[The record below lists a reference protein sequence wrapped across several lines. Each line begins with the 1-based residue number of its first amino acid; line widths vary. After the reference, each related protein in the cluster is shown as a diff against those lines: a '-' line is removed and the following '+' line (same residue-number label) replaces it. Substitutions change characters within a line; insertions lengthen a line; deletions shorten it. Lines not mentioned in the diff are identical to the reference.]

1 MFKNKILKKI
11 GAGLMAGLCAFTLIG
26 TNLGGL
32 KTSAATTAKEPLLS
46 GDEVIKQAAK
56 YLGVPYGWD
65 CKGYDGVYSSSSPK
79 KQSMETVR
87 KKGLDCSGLVYAT
100 LTDLG
105 VRTTGFPS
113 NNPVPQNY
121 WEYADGS
128 AYKNCTMTYKGVTSP
143 LEVIYEKLDADEHQY
158 YESDKLIPGTVIS
171 GVAKNNGIGHM
182 WFYMGEFKNRDA
194 VLDYLVKLGYK
205 RDSVSK
211 YVGSGNGKGGKHWRI
226 ECNGSQGCVINNNV
240 DGKALFA
247 SYLAYKVTSRDATFS
262 IKKCIDGTTQI
273 VGKSTVDGSFAKY
286 GVYSD
291 KACKTKVGEIKINEK
306 GTGSI
311 KLKSGTYYVKEVS
324 APKGYALS
332 TKVYELKA
340 NQTVTVYEDFQTG
353 KIKINKTS
361 EDKIVKDIEFKVK
374 GSDGSSYTKK
384 TDSKGIAEFP
394 GLKVYDMKTGKAIK
408 YTVSEINV
416 ATRYETPKAQNVTLT
431 GGNADLTVNV
441 NFDND
446 LKKGSIKINKQSEDN
461 QNGDREFTIKGNGK
475 TYNIKTGSD
484 GIAILSNIPVYNSK
498 NQKIIYTISE
508 KNVPIKYVVPA
519 DQKVT
524 LTADVTTNVTFK
536 NVLKKFTA
544 EVVKKDSE
552 IGEPQG
558 NGTLAGAVYGLYLD
572 GNLVDTYTT
581 DENGYFK
588 TKEYVCGNY
597 RIQEISP
604 SEGYLLNKS
613 VYLVGAESKH
623 YSIEHNPISMT
634 VTEDSVKGKISILKH
649 SDDDE
654 NEVVN
659 LEKGAEFEVY
669 LKSAGSYSNAKDS
682 EKDYLITDENGFAE
696 TKFMP
701 YGVYTVHQTKTVNDA
716 AFVSD
721 FDVFIAE
728 NEKTYEY
735 ILNNAPFKS
744 YIHITKLD
752 AETGKNIAYEG
763 AGFQIY
769 DAENNLVNMGVDT
782 FYTNSEGYLI
792 TPEMLHYGDY
802 TLVEVQAPMGYVLD
816 SEPVAFSVTAA
827 NSEIENAVNIV
838 KVQKSDIAQKGKIS
852 VQKTGDIFS
861 SVTALGSAISI
872 DENGCVTALDKS
884 HTSNYENV
892 NKDLRGEFYSYA
904 GQTTYTPVFEEKG
917 LANAV
922 YQVIASEDIVTAD
935 GTVRANAGNI
945 VAEITTDENGYAETD
960 LLYLGKYEV
969 KEIQAPYGYVLNSEP
984 QLVELAY
991 AGQEVTVRDTVNAA
1005 FVNNYQGVEIS
1016 LEKIMEQ
1023 DETFGIGMN
1032 SEYKNVRFG
1041 LFAAEE
1047 ITAADGNSIPE
1058 NGLIS
1063 EVSLDENMKAVI
1075 AEKVPFAK
1083 YYVQEIAT
1091 DEHYIL
1097 NGEKYLVSFEYQGQE
1112 MTTVYV
1118 DCGQFKNFLKRGTVK
1133 GIKVNEADEPLENAL
1148 FGLFSNEETKFTED
1162 TAIMTSESDSKGE
1175 FGFEEVPYGSYI
1187 VREIAA
1193 PEGYVLSDESYP
1205 VTVSEDGET
1214 INIRTVN
1221 DKIKGNVTVTKID
1234 EEYPDNRLSG
1244 AEFTVYSDEKCETE
1258 IGKLTET
1265 EKGVY
1270 LLENLEYVKYFLK
1283 ETVAPDGFIID
1294 ENVYPFDIENDGETV
1309 EISNTE
1315 VGKDFVNK
1323 PEKGSVEITKTD
1335 ISTGEL
1341 IPNCGIE
1348 ILDKDGN
1355 VVVQGRTD
1363 ENGIVKFDMLRVGDY
1378 FYREFDAPD
1387 GYILDENSYP
1397 FTIKENGEIVKC
1409 SMTNTKIPHQTT
1421 PYTGDN
1427 GSDLLAWI
1435 MVGLSLAIGSALF
1448 ICKKKKAS
1456 MKGVQN
1462 EE

>member
-26 TNLGGL
+26 SNVGSF
-32 KTSAATTAKEPLLS
+32 KTSAASTAKEPLLS
-46 GDEVIKQAAK
+46 GDEVIRQAAK

-65 CKGYDGVYSSSSPK
+65 CKGYDDVYSSSSPK

-105 VRTTGFPS
+105 VRTSGFPS

-121 WEYADGS
+121 WEYGDGS
-128 AYKNCTMTYKGVTSP
+128 VYKNCTMTYKGVTSP
-143 LEVIYEKLDADEHQY
+143 IEVLYDKLNADNHQY
-158 YESDKLIPGTVIS
+158 FDGGKLLPGAVVS
-171 GVAKNNGIGHM
+171 GIAKDNGIGHM

-194 VLDYLVKLGYK
+194 VLDYLVKLGYDRNK
-205 RDSVSK
+205 VSP
-211 YVGSGNGKGGKHWRI
+211 YVGSGNGDGGKHWRI
-226 ECNGSQGCVINNNV
+226 ECNGSQGCVINNNT
-240 DGKALFA
+240 DGKARFK
-247 SYLAYKVTSRDATFS
+247 SFVAYKLTSRDATFT
-262 IKKCIDGTTQI
+262 IKKCIDGTSQI

-291 KACKTKVGEIKINEK
+291 KACKTKVGKIKINEK

-311 KLKSGTYYVKEVS
+311 KLSNGTYYVKEIS
-324 APKGYALS
+324 APKGYSLS

-353 KIKINKTS
+353 KIKINKTA
-361 EDKIVKDIEFKVK
+361 EDKLVRNVEFKVT

-384 TDSKGIAEFP
+384 SNALGIAEFS
-394 GLKVYDMKTGKAIK
+394 GLKVYDMKTGKAVT

-416 ATRYETPKAQNVTLT
+416 ATRYEAPKAQNVTLT
-431 GGNADLTVNV
+431 SGNVDLTVNV
-441 NFDND
+441 NFKNN
-446 LKKGSIKINKQSEDN
+446 LKKGSIKINKQSEDGE
-461 QNGDREFTIKGNGK
+461 NGDRSFEIKGGGK
-475 TYNIKTGSD
+475 TYTIKTGAD
-484 GIAILSNIPVYNSK
+484 GIAILSDIPVYDSDNK
-498 NQKIIYTISE
+498 KIAYTISE
-508 KNVPIKYVVPA
+508 KNVPVKYVVPA
-519 DQKVT
+519 DQKTT
-524 LTADVTTNVTFK
+524 LTADATVDVTFE
-536 NVLKKFTA
+536 NVLKKFSA
-544 EVVKKDSE
+544 EVTKKDSE
-552 IGEPQG
+552 TVSAQG
-558 NGTLAGAVYGLYLD
+558 DATLAGAVYGLYLD
-572 GNLVDTYTT
+572 GKLVDKYTT

-597 RIQEISP
+597 TIQEISP
-604 SEGYLLNKS
+604 SEGYLLNEE
-613 VYLVGAESKH
+613 VYPVGAQPEN
-623 YSIEHNPISMT
+623 YTIEYNPVSIT
-634 VTEDSVKGKISILKH
+634 VTEDSVKGKISIIKH

-654 NEVVN
+654 NVALN
-659 LEKGAEFEVY
+659 LEKDAEFEVY

-696 TKFMP
+696 TKLMP
-701 YGVYTVHQTKTVNDA
+701 YGIYVVHQTKTVNDA

-728 NEKTYEY
+728 NGKTYEY

-769 DAENNLVNMGVDT
+769 NAENNLVNMGVDT

-816 SEPVAFSVTAA
+816 SEPVPFSVTAA
-827 NSEIENAVNIV
+827 NSQIENAVNIV
-838 KVQKSDIAQKGKIS
+838 KVQKSDVAQKGKIS
-852 VQKTGDIFS
+852 VQKSGDIFS
-861 SVTALGSAISI
+861 SVTVLGSAVSV
-872 DENGCVTALDKS
+872 DENGETHES
-884 HTSNYENV
+884 
-892 NKDLRGEFYSYA
+892 
-904 GQTTYTPVFEEKG
+904 GQTTYTPIFEENG

-922 YQVIASEDIVTAD
+922 YQVIAAEDIVTAD
-935 GTVRANAGNI
+935 GTVHANAGDV
-945 VAEITTDENGYAETD
+945 VAELTTDETGYAETD

-969 KEIQAPYGYVLNSEP
+969 KEITAPYGYVLNDEP

-991 AGQEVTVRDTVNAA
+991 AGQEVTVRDTVNTPV
-1005 FVNNYQGVEIS
+1005 VNDYQGVEIS

-1047 ITAADGNSIPE
+1047 ITAADGSTIPE
-1058 NGLIS
+1058 NGLIA

-1083 YYVQEIAT
+1083 YYVQEIAA

-1097 NGEKYLVSFEYQGQE
+1097 NGEKYLVNFEYQGQE

-1118 DCGQFKNFLKRGTVK
+1118 DCGQFKNLLKRGTVK

-1148 FGLFSNEETKFTED
+1148 FGLFNADCEEFTAD
-1162 TAIMTSESDSKGE
+1162 NAVMTSESDSKGQ
-1175 FGFEEVPYGSYI
+1175 FGFEEVPFGSYI
-1187 VREIAA
+1187 IREIET
-1193 PEGYVLSDESYP
+1193 PTGYVLSEESYP
-1205 VTVSEDGET
+1205 VTVSEDGEI

-1221 DKIKGNVTVTKID
+1221 EKIKGNVTVTKID

-1258 IGKLTET
+1258 IGKLSET

-1270 LLENLEYVKYFLK
+1270 LLENLEYGKYFLK

-1294 ENVYPFDIENDGETV
+1294 ENVYPFSIENDGETI

-1315 VGKDFVNK
+1315 VGKGFVNK
-1323 PEKGSVEITKTD
+1323 PKKGSVEITKKD

-1341 IPNCGIE
+1341 IPDCGIE
-1348 ILDKDGN
+1348 ILDRDGN

-1363 ENGIVKFDMLRVGDY
+1363 ENGIVTFDMLRVGDY

-1409 SMTNTKIPHQTT
+1409 EMTNQKIPEQTT

-1427 GSDLLAWI
+1427 HSDLLAWI
-1435 MVGLSLAIGSALF
+1435 MIGLSLAIGSVLF
-1448 ICKKKKAS
+1448 ICKKKKGG
-1456 MKGVQN
+1456 KN
-1462 EE
+1462 EK

>member
-26 TNLGGL
+26 SNVGGL
-32 KTSAATTAKEPLLS
+32 KTSAANTAKEPLLS

-105 VRTTGFPS
+105 VKTSGFPS

-121 WEYADGS
+121 WEYGDGS
-128 AYKNCTMTYKGVTSP
+128 AYKNCTMTYKGVTAP
-143 LEVIYEKLDADEHQY
+143 IEVLYEKLNADNHQY
-158 YESDKLIPGTVIS
+158 FDGGKLLPGAVVS
-171 GVAKNNGIGHM
+171 GIAKDNGIGHM

-194 VLDYLVKLGYK
+194 VLDYLVKLGYDRNK
-205 RDSVSK
+205 VSP
-211 YVGSGNGKGGKHWRI
+211 YVGSGNGDGGKHWRI
-226 ECNGSQGCVINNNV
+226 ECNGSQGCVINNNT
-240 DGKALFA
+240 DGKARFK
-247 SYLAYKVTSRDATFS
+247 SFVAYKLTSRDATFS
-262 IKKCIDGTTQI
+262 IKKCIDGTSQI

-311 KLKSGTYYVKEVS
+311 KLSSGTYYVKEIS

-340 NQTVTVYEDFQTG
+340 NQTVTVYENFQTG
-353 KIKINKTS
+353 KITINKTA
-361 EDKIVKDIEFKVK
+361 EDKLVRNVEFKVT

-384 TDSKGIAEFP
+384 TNALGIAEFS
-394 GLKVYDMKTGKAIK
+394 GLKVYDMKTGKAVT

-416 ATRYETPKAQNVTLT
+416 AARYKTPKSQNVTLT
-431 GGNADLTVNV
+431 KGNVDLTVNV

-446 LKKGSIKINKQSEDN
+446 LKKGSIKINKQSEDGE
-461 QNGDREFTIKGNGK
+461 NGDRSFEIKGGGK
-475 TYNIKTGSD
+475 TYTIKTGAD
-484 GIAILSNIPVYNSK
+484 GIAILSNIPVYDSSNK
-498 NQKIIYTISE
+498 KIAYTISE

-519 DQKVT
+519 DQKVS
-524 LTADVTTNVTFK
+524 LTADATTNVTFK

-552 IGEPQG
+552 TGVPQG
-558 NGTLAGAVYGLYLD
+558 DATLAGAVYGLYLD
-572 GNLVDTYTT
+572 GNLVDKYTT

-597 RIQEISP
+597 TIQEISP
-604 SEGYLLNKS
+604 SEGYLLNEE
-613 VYLVGAESKH
+613 VYSVGAQPEN
-623 YSIEHNPISMT
+623 YTIEHNPISMT
-634 VTEDSVKGKISILKH
+634 VTEDSVKGKISIIKH

-654 NEVVN
+654 NVVEN

-682 EKDYLITDENGFAE
+682 EKDYLITNENGFAE
-696 TKFMP
+696 TKLMP
-701 YGVYTVHQTKTVNDA
+701 YGIYVVHQTKTVNDA

-763 AGFQIY
+763 AGFQIF
-769 DAENNLVNMGVDT
+769 DSNGSLVNMGVDT

-792 TPEMLHYGDY
+792 TPEALHYGDY

-852 VQKTGDIFS
+852 VQKSGDIFS
-861 SVTALGSAISI
+861 SVTALGSAISV
-872 DENGCVTALDKS
+872 DENGCVTAQDKS
-884 HTSNYENV
+884 HISNDENV

-904 GQTTYTPVFEEKG
+904 GQTTYTPVFEENG

-922 YQVIASEDIVTAD
+922 YQVIAAEDIVTAD
-935 GTVRANAGNI
+935 GTVRANAGDV
-945 VAEITTDENGYAETD
+945 VAELTTDETGFAETD
-960 LLYLGKYEV
+960 LLYLGKYEI

-984 QLVELAY
+984 QLAELAY
-991 AGQEVTVRDTVNAA
+991 AGQEVTVRDTVNTPV
-1005 FVNNYQGVEIS
+1005 VNDYQGVEIS
-1016 LEKIMEQ
+1016 LEKIMEN
-1023 DETFGIGMN
+1023 DELFGISAEN
-1032 SEYKNVRFG
+1032 YYQNVRFG

-1047 ITAADGNSIPE
+1047 ITAADGSTIPE
-1058 NGLIS
+1058 DGLIA

-1083 YYVQEIAT
+1083 YYVQEIAA

-1118 DCGQFKNFLKRGTVK
+1118 DCGQFKNLLKRGTVK
-1133 GIKVNEADEPLENAL
+1133 GIKVNETDEPLENAL
-1148 FGLFSNEETKFTED
+1148 FGLFFNEETEFTED

-1175 FGFEEVPYGSYI
+1175 FGFEEVPFGSYI

-1193 PEGYVLSDESYP
+1193 PTGYVLSDESYP
-1205 VTVSEDGET
+1205 VTVSEDDET

-1221 DKIKGNVTVTKID
+1221 EKIRGNVTVTKID
-1234 EEYPDNRLSG
+1234 EEYPDNSLSG
-1244 AEFTVYSDEKCETE
+1244 AEFTVYSDEKCESE
-1258 IGKLTET
+1258 IGKLSET

-1270 LLENLEYVKYFLK
+1270 LLENLEYGKYFLK
-1283 ETVAPDGFIID
+1283 ETVAPDGFILD
-1294 ENVYPFDIENDGETV
+1294 ENVYPFSIENDGETI
-1309 EISNTE
+1309 EISSTE
-1315 VGKDFVNK
+1315 VGKGFINK
-1323 PEKGSVEITKTD
+1323 PEKGGVEITKTD
-1335 ISTGEL
+1335 ISTGQL

-1363 ENGIVKFDMLRVGDY
+1363 ENGVVTFDMLRVGDY

-1409 SMTNTKIPHQTT
+1409 SMTNTKIPHQPT

-1427 GSDLLAWI
+1427 HSDLLAWI
-1435 MVGLSLAIGSALF
+1435 MIGIALAIGSVLF
-1448 ICKKKKAS
+1448 IIRKKKDGK
-1456 MKGVQN
+1456 N

>member
-1 MFKNKILKKI
+1 MI
-11 GAGLMAGLCAFTLIG
+11 
-26 TNLGGL
+26 
-32 KTSAATTAKEPLLS
+32 
-46 GDEVIKQAAK
+46 DE
-56 YLGVPYGWD
+56 
-65 CKGYDGVYSSSSPK
+65 
-79 KQSMETVR
+79 
-87 KKGLDCSGLVYAT
+87 
-100 LTDLG
+100 
-105 VRTTGFPS
+105 
-113 NNPVPQNY
+113 
-121 WEYADGS
+121 
-128 AYKNCTMTYKGVTSP
+128 
-143 LEVIYEKLDADEHQY
+143 
-158 YESDKLIPGTVIS
+158 
-171 GVAKNNGIGHM
+171 
-182 WFYMGEFKNRDA
+182 
-194 VLDYLVKLGYK
+194 
-205 RDSVSK
+205 
-211 YVGSGNGKGGKHWRI
+211 
-226 ECNGSQGCVINNNV
+226 
-240 DGKALFA
+240 
-247 SYLAYKVTSRDATFS
+247 
-262 IKKCIDGTTQI
+262 
-273 VGKSTVDGSFAKY
+273 
-286 GVYSD
+286 
-291 KACKTKVGEIKINEK
+291 
-306 GTGSI
+306 
-311 KLKSGTYYVKEVS
+311 
-324 APKGYALS
+324 
-332 TKVYELKA
+332 
-340 NQTVTVYEDFQTG
+340 
-353 KIKINKTS
+353 
-361 EDKIVKDIEFKVK
+361 
-374 GSDGSSYTKK
+374 
-384 TDSKGIAEFP
+384 
-394 GLKVYDMKTGKAIK
+394 
-408 YTVSEINV
+408 
-416 ATRYETPKAQNVTLT
+416 
-431 GGNADLTVNV
+431 
-441 NFDND
+441 
-446 LKKGSIKINKQSEDN
+446 
-461 QNGDREFTIKGNGK
+461 
-475 TYNIKTGSD
+475 
-484 GIAILSNIPVYNSK
+484 
-498 NQKIIYTISE
+498 
-508 KNVPIKYVVPA
+508 
-519 DQKVT
+519 
-524 LTADVTTNVTFK
+524 
-536 NVLKKFTA
+536 
-544 EVVKKDSE
+544 
-552 IGEPQG
+552 
-558 NGTLAGAVYGLYLD
+558 
-572 GNLVDTYTT
+572 YTT

-597 RIQEISP
+597 TIQEISP
-604 SEGYLLNKS
+604 SEGYLLNEK
-613 VYLVGAESKH
+613 VYSVGAQPEN
-623 YSIEHNPISMT
+623 YTIEHNPISMT

-654 NEVVN
+654 NVVEN

-696 TKFMP
+696 TKLMP
-701 YGVYTVHQTKTVNDA
+701 YGVYTVHQTNTVNDA

-735 ILNNAPFKS
+735 ILNNAPFES

-769 DAENNLVNMGVDT
+769 DSNGSLVNMGVDT
-782 FYTNSEGYLI
+782 FYTNAEGYLL

-852 VQKTGDIFS
+852 VQKSGDTFV
-861 SVTALGSAISI
+861 SVTALGSAISV
-872 DENGCVTALDKS
+872 DENGKTHES
-884 HTSNYENV
+884 
-892 NKDLRGEFYSYA
+892 

-935 GTVRANAGNI
+935 GTVRANAGDI
-945 VAEITTDENGYAETD
+945 VAEITTDENGFAETD

-969 KEIQAPYGYVLNSEP
+969 KEITAPYGYVLNSEP

-1005 FVNNYQGVEIS
+1005 FVNDYQGVEIS

-1023 DETFGIGMN
+1023 DKNFGIGMN

-1047 ITAADGNSIPE
+1047 ITAADGSSIPE
-1058 NGLIS
+1058 DGLIA

-1075 AEKVPFAK
+1075 AEKVSFAK

-1148 FGLFSNEETKFTED
+1148 FGLFSNEETKFISD
-1162 TAIMTSESDSKGE
+1162 NAIMTSDSDSKGE
-1175 FGFEEVPYGSYI
+1175 FGFENIPFGSYI

-1193 PEGYVLSDESYP
+1193 PTGYVLSDESYP

-1244 AEFTVYSDEKCETE
+1244 AEFTAYSDEKCEIE
-1258 IGKLTET
+1258 VGKLSET
-1265 EKGVY
+1265 QKGVY
-1270 LLENLEYVKYFLK
+1270 LLENLEYGKYFLK

-1294 ENVYPFDIENDGETV
+1294 ENVYPFSIENDGETV

-1315 VGKDFVNK
+1315 VGKGFINK
-1323 PEKGSVEITKTD
+1323 PEKGGVEITKTD

-1363 ENGIVKFDMLRVGDY
+1363 ENGVVKFEMLRVGDY

-1387 GYILDENSYP
+1387 GYILDENSYQ

-1409 SMTNTKIPHQTT
+1409 SMTNTKIPHQST

-1427 GSDLLAWI
+1427 HSNLLAWI
-1435 MVGLSLAIGSALF
+1435 MIGLSLAMGSVLF
-1448 ICKKKKAS
+1448 IIRKKKGGK
-1456 MKGVQN
+1456 N
-1462 EE
+1462 EK

>member
-26 TNLGGL
+26 SNVGSF
-32 KTSAATTAKEPLLS
+32 KTSAASTAKEPLLS
-46 GDEVIKQAAK
+46 GDEVIRQAAK

-65 CKGYDGVYSSSSPK
+65 CKGYDDVYSSSSPK

-105 VRTTGFPS
+105 VRTSGFPS

-121 WEYADGS
+121 WEYGDGS
-128 AYKNCTMTYKGVTSP
+128 VYKNCTMTYKGVTSP
-143 LEVIYEKLDADEHQY
+143 IEVLYDKLNADNHQY
-158 YESDKLIPGTVIS
+158 FDGGKLLPGAVVS
-171 GVAKNNGIGHM
+171 GIAKDNGIGHM

-194 VLDYLVKLGYK
+194 VLDYLVKLGYDRNK
-205 RDSVSK
+205 VSP
-211 YVGSGNGKGGKHWRI
+211 YVGSGNGDGGKHWRI
-226 ECNGSQGCVINNNV
+226 ECNGSQGCVINNNT
-240 DGKALFA
+240 DGKARFK
-247 SYLAYKVTSRDATFS
+247 SFVAYKLTSRDATFT
-262 IKKCIDGTTQI
+262 IKKCIDGTSQI

-291 KACKTKVGEIKINEK
+291 KACKTKVGKIKINEK

-311 KLKSGTYYVKEVS
+311 KLSNGTYYVKEIS
-324 APKGYALS
+324 APKGYSLS

-353 KIKINKTS
+353 KIKINKTA
-361 EDKIVKDIEFKVK
+361 EDKLVRNVEFKVT

-384 TDSKGIAEFP
+384 TNALGIAEFS
-394 GLKVYDMKTGKAIK
+394 GLKVYDMKTGKAVT

-416 ATRYETPKAQNVTLT
+416 ATRYEAPKAQNVTLT
-431 GGNADLTVNV
+431 SGNVDLTVNV
-441 NFDND
+441 NFKNN
-446 LKKGSIKINKQSEDN
+446 LKKGSIKINKQSEDGE
-461 QNGDREFTIKGNGK
+461 NGDRSFEIKGGGK
-475 TYNIKTGSD
+475 TYTIKTGAD
-484 GIAILSNIPVYNSK
+484 GIAILSDIPVYDSDNK
-498 NQKIIYTISE
+498 KIAYTISE

-519 DQKVT
+519 DQKTT
-524 LTADVTTNVTFK
+524 LTADATVDVTFE
-536 NVLKKFTA
+536 NVLKKFSA
-544 EVVKKDSE
+544 EVTKKDSE
-552 IGEPQG
+552 TGIPQG
-558 NGTLAGAVYGLYLD
+558 DATLAGAVYGLYLD
-572 GNLVDTYTT
+572 GKLVDKYTT

-597 RIQEISP
+597 TIQEISP
-604 SEGYLLNKS
+604 SEGYLLNEE
-613 VYLVGAESKH
+613 VYPVGAQPEN
-623 YSIEHNPISMT
+623 YTIEYNPVSIT
-634 VTEDSVKGKISILKH
+634 VTEDSVKGKISIIKH

-654 NEVVN
+654 NVALN

-696 TKFMP
+696 TKLMP
-701 YGVYTVHQTKTVNDA
+701 YGIYIVHQTKTVNDA

-769 DAENNLVNMGVDT
+769 NAENNLVNMGVDT

-816 SEPVAFSVTAA
+816 SEPVPFSVTAA
-827 NSEIENAVNIV
+827 NSQIENAVNIV

-852 VQKTGDIFS
+852 VQKSGDIFS
-861 SVTALGSAISI
+861 SVTVLGSAVSV
-872 DENGCVTALDKS
+872 DENGETHES
-884 HTSNYENV
+884 
-892 NKDLRGEFYSYA
+892 
-904 GQTTYTPVFEEKG
+904 GQTTYTPIFEENG

-922 YQVIASEDIVTAD
+922 YQVIAAEDIVTAD
-935 GTVRANAGNI
+935 GTVHANAGDV
-945 VAEITTDENGYAETD
+945 VAELTTDETGYAETD

-969 KEIQAPYGYVLNSEP
+969 KEITAPYGYVLNDEP

-991 AGQEVTVRDTVNAA
+991 AGQEVTVRDTVNTPV
-1005 FVNNYQGVEIS
+1005 VNDYQGVEIS

-1047 ITAADGNSIPE
+1047 ITAADGSTIPE
-1058 NGLIS
+1058 NGLIA

-1083 YYVQEIAT
+1083 YYVQEIAA

-1097 NGEKYLVSFEYQGQE
+1097 NGEKYLVNFEYQGQE

-1118 DCGQFKNFLKRGTVK
+1118 DCGQFKNLLKRGTVK
-1133 GIKVNEADEPLENAL
+1133 GIKVNEADKPLENAL
-1148 FGLFSNEETKFTED
+1148 FGLFNADCEEFTAD
-1162 TAIMTSESDSKGE
+1162 NAVMTSESDSKGK
-1175 FGFEEVPYGSYI
+1175 FGFEEVPFGSYI
-1187 VREIAA
+1187 IREIEA
-1193 PEGYVLSDESYP
+1193 PTGYVLSDESYP
-1205 VTVSEDGET
+1205 VTVSEDGEI

-1221 DKIKGNVTVTKID
+1221 EKIKGNVTVTKID

-1258 IGKLTET
+1258 IGKLSET

-1270 LLENLEYVKYFLK
+1270 LLENFEYGKYFLK

-1294 ENVYPFDIENDGETV
+1294 ENVYPFSIENDGETI

-1315 VGKDFVNK
+1315 VGKGFVNK
-1323 PEKGSVEITKTD
+1323 PKKGSVEITKKD
-1335 ISTGEL
+1335 ISTGQL

-1363 ENGIVKFDMLRVGDY
+1363 ENGIVTFDMLRVGDY

-1409 SMTNTKIPHQTT
+1409 EMTNQKIPEQTT

-1427 GSDLLAWI
+1427 HSDLLAWI
-1435 MVGLSLAIGSALF
+1435 MIGLSLAIGSVLF
-1448 ICKKKKAS
+1448 ICKKKKGG
-1456 MKGVQN
+1456 KN
-1462 EE
+1462 EK

>member
-26 TNLGGL
+26 TNIGGL
-32 KTSAATTAKEPLLS
+32 KTSAAETAKEPLLS

-105 VRTTGFPS
+105 VRTSGFPS

-121 WEYADGS
+121 WEYGDGS

-143 LEVIYEKLDADEHQY
+143 IEVLYEKLNADNHQY
-158 YESDKLIPGTVIS
+158 FDGGKLLPGAVVS
-171 GVAKNNGIGHM
+171 GIAKGDGIGHM
-182 WFYMGEFKNRDA
+182 WFYMGEFNNRNA
-194 VLDYLVKLGYK
+194 VLDYLVKLGYN

-211 YVGSGNGKGGKHWRI
+211 YVGSGNGDGGKHWRI
-226 ECNGSQGCVINNNV
+226 ECNGSQGCVINNNT
-240 DGKALFA
+240 DGKARFK
-247 SYLAYKVTSRDATFS
+247 SFVAYKMTSRDATFS
-262 IKKCIDGTTQI
+262 IKKCIDGTSQI
-273 VGKSTVDGSFAKY
+273 VGKSTVDGSTAKY

-291 KACKTKVGEIKINEK
+291 KDCKTKVGEIKINEK

-311 KLKSGTYYVKEVS
+311 KLSSGTYYVKEIS

-353 KIKINKTS
+353 KIKINKTA
-361 EDKIVKDIEFKVK
+361 EDKLVRDVEFKVV

-384 TDSKGIAEFP
+384 TNALGIAEFS
-394 GLKVYDMKTGKAIK
+394 GLKVYDMKTGKAIT

-416 ATRYETPKAQNVTLT
+416 ATRYETPKAKNVVLT
-431 GGNADLTVNV
+431 SGTADLTVNV
-441 NFDND
+441 NFNNE
-446 LKKGSIKINKQSEDN
+446 LKTGSIKINKQSEDGE
-461 QNGDREFTIKGNGK
+461 NGDRSFEIKGGGK
-475 TYNIKTGSD
+475 TYTIKTGSD
-484 GIAILSNIPVYNSK
+484 GIAILSDIPVYDSSNK
-498 NQKIIYTISE
+498 KIAYTISE

-519 DQKVT
+519 DHKVS
-524 LTADVTTNVTFK
+524 LTADATTNVTFK

-544 EVVKKDSE
+544 EVVKKDYE
-552 IGEPQG
+552 TVTAQG
-558 NGTLAGAVYGLYLD
+558 DATLAGAVYGLYLD
-572 GNLVDTYTT
+572 GKLIDEYTT

-588 TKEYVCGNY
+588 TKEYICGNY
-597 RIQEISP
+597 TIQEISP
-604 SEGYLLNKS
+604 SEGYLLNETS
-613 VYLVGAESKH
+613 YPVGAEAKN
-623 YSIEHNPISMT
+623 YTIEHNPISMT

-659 LEKGAEFEVY
+659 LEKGAEFEIY
-669 LKSAGSYSNAKDS
+669 LKSAGSYANAKVS

-696 TKFMP
+696 TKLMP
-701 YGVYTVHQTKTVNDA
+701 YGVYTVHQTKTVDDA

-728 NEKTYEY
+728 NGKTYEY

-769 DAENNLVNMGVDT
+769 DAENNLINMGVDT
-782 FYTNSEGYLI
+782 FYTNAEGYLI
-792 TPEMLHYGDY
+792 TPETLHYGDY
-802 TLVEVQAPMGYVLD
+802 TLVEVQAPIGYVLD

-852 VQKTGDIFS
+852 IQKSGDIFS
-861 SVTALGSAISI
+861 SVTAIGSAISV

-884 HTSNYENV
+884 HISEHENA
-892 NKDLRGEFYSYA
+892 NKDLRGEFYSSA
-904 GQTTYTPVFEEKG
+904 GQTTYTPVFEENG
-917 LANAV
+917 LSNAV

-935 GTVRANAGNI
+935 GTVRASAGDI
-945 VAEITTDENGYAETD
+945 VAELTTDENGYSETD

-969 KEIQAPYGYVLNSEP
+969 KEITAPYGYVLNSEP
-984 QLVELAY
+984 QLVELVY

-1005 FVNNYQGVEIS
+1005 FVNDYQGVEIN
-1016 LEKIMEQ
+1016 LEKVMEN
-1023 DETFGIGMN
+1023 DELFGISAEN
-1032 SEYKNVRFG
+1032 CYSNVRFG

-1047 ITAADGNSIPE
+1047 IIASDGSSIPE
-1058 NGLIS
+1058 DGLIA
-1063 EVSLDENMKAVI
+1063 EVSLNENMKAVI
-1075 AEKVPFAK
+1075 TEKVPFAK

-1112 MTTVYV
+1112 MSTVYV

-1148 FGLFSNEETKFTED
+1148 FGLFNTDCEEFTAD
-1162 TAIMTSESDSKGE
+1162 NAIMTSESDSKGE
-1175 FGFEEVPYGSYI
+1175 FGFEEVPFGSYI

-1193 PEGYVLSDESYP
+1193 PTGYVLSEESYP
-1205 VTVSEDGET
+1205 VTVSENNET

-1221 DKIKGNVTVTKID
+1221 DKIRGNVTVTKID

-1244 AEFTVYSDEKCETE
+1244 AEFTVYSDEKCEDE

-1265 EKGVY
+1265 QKGVY
-1270 LLENLEYVKYFLK
+1270 LLENLEYGQYFLK

-1294 ENVYPFDIENDGETV
+1294 ENVYPFSIENDGETI

-1315 VGKDFVNK
+1315 VGKGFINK

-1335 ISTGEL
+1335 ISTGQL

-1348 ILDKDGN
+1348 VLDKDGN

-1363 ENGIVKFDMLRVGDY
+1363 ENGVVTFEMRPVGDY
-1378 FYREFDAPD
+1378 FYHEFDAPD

-1397 FTIKENGEIVKC
+1397 FTIKKNGEIVKC
-1409 SMTNTKIPHQTT
+1409 SMTNTKIPHQPT

-1427 GSDLLAWI
+1427 GNNILAWI
-1435 MVGLSLAIGSALF
+1435 MIGLSLAIGSIVF
-1448 ICKKKKAS
+1448 IIRKKKMS

>member
-1 MFKNKILKKI
+1 MFKNRILKKI

-26 TNLGGL
+26 TNIGGF
-32 KTSAATTAKEPLLS
+32 KTAAASTAKEPLLS

-65 CKGYDGVYSSSSPK
+65 CKGYDGVYSSSNPT

-105 VRTTGFPS
+105 VRTSGFPS

-121 WEYADGS
+121 WEYGDGS

-143 LEVIYEKLDADEHQY
+143 IEVLYEKLNADNHQY
-158 YESDKLIPGTVIS
+158 FDSGKLLPGAVVS
-171 GVAKNNGIGHM
+171 GIAKDNGIGHM

-194 VLDYLVKLGYK
+194 VLDYLVKLGYDRNK
-205 RDSVSK
+205 MSP
-211 YVGSGNGKGGKHWRI
+211 YVGSGNGDGGKHWRI
-226 ECNGSQGCVINNNV
+226 ECNGSQGCVINNNT
-240 DGKALFA
+240 DGKARFK
-247 SYLAYKVTSRDATFS
+247 SFVAYKLTSRDVTFT
-262 IKKCIDGTTQI
+262 IKKCLDGTSQI

-311 KLKSGTYYVKEVS
+311 KLSSGTYYVKEIY

-332 TKVYELKA
+332 AKVYELKA

-361 EDKIVKDIEFKVK
+361 EDKIVRNIEFKVT

-384 TDSKGIAEFP
+384 TNALGIAEFS
-394 GLKVYDMKTGKAIK
+394 GLKVYDMKTGKAVT

-416 ATRYETPKAQNVTLT
+416 AARYETPKAQNVTLT
-431 GGNADLTVNV
+431 KGDADLTVNV
-441 NFDND
+441 NFNND
-446 LKKGSIKINKQSEDN
+446 LKRGSIKINKQSEDN
-461 QNGDREFTIKGNGK
+461 QNGDREFSITGGGK
-475 TYNIKTGSD
+475 TYTIKTGSD
-484 GIAILSNIPVYNSK
+484 GIAILSDIPVYDSSNK
-498 NQKIIYTISE
+498 KITYTISE
-508 KNVPIKYVVPA
+508 KNVPVKYVVPA
-519 DQKVT
+519 DQKVS
-524 LTADVTTNVTFK
+524 LTADATTNVTFK

-544 EVVKKDSE
+544 EVVKKDYE
-552 IGEPQG
+552 TGESQG
-558 NGTLAGAVYGLYLD
+558 DATLAGAVYGLYLD
-572 GNLVDTYTT
+572 GKLVDTYTT

-597 RIQEISP
+597 TIQEISP
-604 SEGYLLNKS
+604 SEGYLLNEE
-613 VYLVGAESKH
+613 VYSVGAQPEN
-623 YSIEHNPISMT
+623 YTIEHNPVSMT
-634 VTEDSVKGKISILKH
+634 VTEDVMKGKISILKH

-654 NEVVN
+654 NVVEN

-669 LKSAGSYSNAKDS
+669 LKSAGSYSNAKDR
-682 EKDYLITDENGFAE
+682 EKDYLITDENGFAA
-696 TKFMP
+696 TKLMP

-728 NEKTYEY
+728 NGKTYEY

-763 AGFQIY
+763 AGFQIF
-769 DAENNLVNMGVDT
+769 DSSGSLVNMGVDT

-792 TPEMLHYGDY
+792 TPETLHYGDY

-827 NSEIENAVNIV
+827 NSQIENAVNIV

-852 VQKTGDIFS
+852 VQKSGDSFTSVFMAS
-861 SVTALGSAISI
+861 SAYT
-872 DENGCVTALDKS
+872 DENG
-884 HTSNYENV
+884 NFIENP
-892 NKDLRGEFYSYA
+892 
-904 GQTTYTPVFEEKG
+904 TTYSPIFEENG

-935 GTVRANAGNI
+935 GTVRANTGDI
-945 VAEITTDENGYAETD
+945 VAELTTDENGYAETD

-969 KEIQAPYGYVLNSEP
+969 KEINAPYGYVLNSEP

-991 AGQEVTVRDTVNAA
+991 AGQEVTVRDTVNTS
-1005 FVNNYQGVEIS
+1005 FIYDYQGVEIS
-1016 LEKIMEQ
+1016 LEKVMEK
-1023 DETFGIGMN
+1023 DEVFGIGMN

-1047 ITAADGNSIPE
+1047 ITAADGSTIPE
-1058 NGLIS
+1058 DGLIA
-1063 EVSLDENMKAVI
+1063 EVFLDENMKAVI

-1097 NGEKYLVSFEYQGQE
+1097 NGEKYLVNFEYQGQE

-1118 DCGQFKNFLKRGTVK
+1118 DCGQFKNLLKRGTVK

-1148 FGLFSNEETKFTED
+1148 FGLFSNEETEFTED
-1162 TAIMTSESDSKGE
+1162 NAIMTSKSDSKGE
-1175 FGFEEVPYGSYI
+1175 FDFEDVPFGSYI

-1193 PEGYVLSDESYP
+1193 PTGYVLSDESYP
-1205 VTVSEDGET
+1205 VTVSEDGEA
-1214 INIRTVN
+1214 ISIRTVN
-1221 DKIKGNVTVTKID
+1221 EKIKGNVTVTKID

-1258 IGKLTET
+1258 IGKLSET

-1270 LLENLEYVKYFLK
+1270 LLENLEYGKYFLK
-1283 ETVAPDGFIID
+1283 ETVAPDGFILD
-1294 ENVYPFDIENDGETV
+1294 ENVYPFSIENDGETI

-1323 PEKGSVEITKTD
+1323 PEKGGVEITKTD
-1335 ISTGEL
+1335 ISTGQL

-1355 VVVQGRTD
+1355 IVVQGRTD
-1363 ENGIVKFDMLRVGDY
+1363 ENGIVTFEMLRVGDY
-1378 FYREFDAPD
+1378 FYREFDATD

-1409 SMTNTKIPHQTT
+1409 SMTNTRIPHQTT

-1427 GSDLLAWI
+1427 HSDLLAWI
-1435 MVGLSLAIGSALF
+1435 MIGLSLAVGSVLF
-1448 ICKKKKAS
+1448 ICKKKK
-1456 MKGVQN
+1456 GGNN

>member
-26 TNLGGL
+26 SNVGSF
-32 KTSAATTAKEPLLS
+32 KTSAASTAKEPLLS
-46 GDEVIKQAAK
+46 GDEVIRQAAK

-65 CKGYDGVYSSSSPK
+65 CKGYDDVYSSSSPK

-105 VRTTGFPS
+105 VRTSGFPS

-121 WEYADGS
+121 WEYGDGS
-128 AYKNCTMTYKGVTSP
+128 VYKNCTMTYKGVTSP
-143 LEVIYEKLDADEHQY
+143 IEVLYDKLNADNHQY
-158 YESDKLIPGTVIS
+158 FDGGKLLPGAVVS
-171 GVAKNNGIGHM
+171 GIAKDNGIGHM

-194 VLDYLVKLGYK
+194 VLDYLVKLGYDRNK
-205 RDSVSK
+205 VSP
-211 YVGSGNGKGGKHWRI
+211 YVGSGNGDGGKHWRI
-226 ECNGSQGCVINNNV
+226 ECNGSQGCVINNNT
-240 DGKALFA
+240 DGKARFK
-247 SYLAYKVTSRDATFS
+247 SFVAYKLTSRDATFS
-262 IKKCIDGTTQI
+262 IKKCIDGTSQI

-311 KLKSGTYYVKEVS
+311 KLSNGTYYVKEIS
-324 APKGYALS
+324 APKGYSLS

-353 KIKINKTS
+353 KIKINKTA
-361 EDKIVKDIEFKVK
+361 EDKLVRNVEFKVT

-384 TDSKGIAEFP
+384 TNALGIAEFW
-394 GLKVYDMKTGKAIK
+394 GLKVYDMKTGKAVT

-416 ATRYETPKAQNVTLT
+416 ATRYEAPKAQNVTLT
-431 GGNADLTVNV
+431 SGNVDLTVNV
-441 NFDND
+441 NFKNN
-446 LKKGSIKINKQSEDN
+446 LKKGSIKINKQSEDGE
-461 QNGDREFTIKGNGK
+461 NGDRSFEIKGGGK
-475 TYNIKTGSD
+475 TYTIKTGAD
-484 GIAILSNIPVYNSK
+484 GIAILSDIPVYDSDNK
-498 NQKIIYTISE
+498 KIAYTISE
-508 KNVPIKYVVPA
+508 KNVPVKYVVPA
-519 DQKVT
+519 DQKTT
-524 LTADVTTNVTFK
+524 LTADATVDVTFE
-536 NVLKKFTA
+536 NVLKKFSA
-544 EVVKKDSE
+544 EVTKKDSE
-552 IGEPQG
+552 TVSAQG
-558 NGTLAGAVYGLYLD
+558 DATLAGAVYGLYLD
-572 GNLVDTYTT
+572 GKLVDKYTT

-597 RIQEISP
+597 TIQEISP
-604 SEGYLLNKS
+604 SEGYLLNEE
-613 VYLVGAESKH
+613 VYPVGAQPEN
-623 YSIEHNPISMT
+623 YTIEYNPVSIT
-634 VTEDSVKGKISILKH
+634 VTEDSVKGKISIIKH

-654 NEVVN
+654 NVALN

-696 TKFMP
+696 TKLMP
-701 YGVYTVHQTKTVNDA
+701 YGIYIVHQTKTVNDA

-769 DAENNLVNMGVDT
+769 NAENNLVNMGVDT

-816 SEPVAFSVTAA
+816 SEPVPFSVTAA
-827 NSEIENAVNIV
+827 NSQIENAVNIV

-852 VQKTGDIFS
+852 VQKSGDIFS
-861 SVTALGSAISI
+861 SVTVLGSAVSV
-872 DENGCVTALDKS
+872 DENGETHES
-884 HTSNYENV
+884 
-892 NKDLRGEFYSYA
+892 
-904 GQTTYTPVFEEKG
+904 GQTTYTPIFEENE

-922 YQVIASEDIVTAD
+922 YQVIAAEDIVTAD
-935 GTVRANAGNI
+935 GTVHANAGDV
-945 VAEITTDENGYAETD
+945 VAELTTDETGYAETD

-969 KEIQAPYGYVLNSEP
+969 KEITAPYGYVLNDEP

-991 AGQEVTVRDTVNAA
+991 AGQEVTVRDTVNTPV
-1005 FVNNYQGVEIS
+1005 VNDYQGVEIS

-1047 ITAADGNSIPE
+1047 ITAADGSTIPE
-1058 NGLIS
+1058 NGLIA

-1083 YYVQEIAT
+1083 YYVQEIAA

-1097 NGEKYLVSFEYQGQE
+1097 NGEKYLVNFEYQGQE

-1118 DCGQFKNFLKRGTVK
+1118 DCGQFKNLLKRGTVK

-1148 FGLFSNEETKFTED
+1148 FGLFNADCEEFTAD
-1162 TAIMTSESDSKGE
+1162 NAVMTSESDSKGQ
-1175 FGFEEVPYGSYI
+1175 FGFEEVPFGSYI
-1187 VREIAA
+1187 IREIEA
-1193 PEGYVLSDESYP
+1193 PTGYVLSEESYP
-1205 VTVSEDGET
+1205 VTVSEDGEI

-1221 DKIKGNVTVTKID
+1221 EKIKGNVTVTKID

-1258 IGKLTET
+1258 IGKLSET

-1270 LLENLEYVKYFLK
+1270 LLENLEYGKYFLK

-1294 ENVYPFDIENDGETV
+1294 ENVYPFSIENDGETI

-1315 VGKDFVNK
+1315 VGKGFVNK
-1323 PEKGSVEITKTD
+1323 PKKGSVEITKKD

-1341 IPNCGIE
+1341 IPDCGIE

-1355 VVVQGRTD
+1355 IVVQGRTD
-1363 ENGIVKFDMLRVGDY
+1363 ENGIVTFDMLRVGDY

-1409 SMTNTKIPHQTT
+1409 EMTNQKIPEQTT

-1435 MVGLSLAIGSALF
+1435 MIGLSLAIGSVLF
-1448 ICKKKKAS
+1448 ICKKKKGG
-1456 MKGVQN
+1456 KN
-1462 EE
+1462 EK

>member
-26 TNLGGL
+26 SNVGSF
-32 KTSAATTAKEPLLS
+32 KTSAASTAKEPLLS
-46 GDEVIKQAAK
+46 GDEVIRQAAK

-65 CKGYDGVYSSSSPK
+65 CKGYDDVYSSSSPK

-105 VRTTGFPS
+105 VRTSGFPS

-121 WEYADGS
+121 WEYGDGS
-128 AYKNCTMTYKGVTSP
+128 VYKNCTMTYKGVTSP
-143 LEVIYEKLDADEHQY
+143 IEVLYDKLNADNHQY
-158 YESDKLIPGTVIS
+158 FDGGKLLPGAVVS
-171 GVAKNNGIGHM
+171 GIAKDNGIGHM

-194 VLDYLVKLGYK
+194 VLDYLVKLGYDRNK
-205 RDSVSK
+205 VSP
-211 YVGSGNGKGGKHWRI
+211 YVGSGNGDGGKHWRI
-226 ECNGSQGCVINNNV
+226 ECNGSQGCVINNNT
-240 DGKALFA
+240 DGKARFK
-247 SYLAYKVTSRDATFS
+247 SFVAYKLTSRDATFT
-262 IKKCIDGTTQI
+262 IKKCIDGTSQI

-291 KACKTKVGEIKINEK
+291 KACKTKVGKIKINEK

-311 KLKSGTYYVKEVS
+311 KLSNGTYYVKEIS
-324 APKGYALS
+324 APKGYSLS

-353 KIKINKTS
+353 KIKINKTA
-361 EDKIVKDIEFKVK
+361 EDKLVRNVEFKVT

-384 TDSKGIAEFP
+384 TNALGIAEFS
-394 GLKVYDMKTGKAIK
+394 GLKVYDMKTGKAVT

-416 ATRYETPKAQNVTLT
+416 ATRYEAPKAQNVTLT
-431 GGNADLTVNV
+431 SGNVDLTVNV
-441 NFDND
+441 NFKNN
-446 LKKGSIKINKQSEDN
+446 LKKGSIKINKQSEDGE
-461 QNGDREFTIKGNGK
+461 NGDRSFEIKGGGK
-475 TYNIKTGSD
+475 TYTIKTGAD
-484 GIAILSNIPVYNSK
+484 GIAILSDIPVYDSDNK
-498 NQKIIYTISE
+498 KIAYTISE

-519 DQKVT
+519 DQKTT
-524 LTADVTTNVTFK
+524 LTADATVDVTFE
-536 NVLKKFTA
+536 NVLKKFSA
-544 EVVKKDSE
+544 EVTKKDSE
-552 IGEPQG
+552 TGIPQG
-558 NGTLAGAVYGLYLD
+558 DATLAGAVYGLYLD
-572 GNLVDTYTT
+572 GKLVDKYTT

-597 RIQEISP
+597 TIQEISP
-604 SEGYLLNKS
+604 SEGYLLNEE
-613 VYLVGAESKH
+613 VYPVGAQPEN
-623 YSIEHNPISMT
+623 YTIEYNPVSIT
-634 VTEDSVKGKISILKH
+634 VTEDSIKGKISIIKH

-654 NEVVN
+654 NVALN

-696 TKFMP
+696 TKLMP
-701 YGVYTVHQTKTVNDA
+701 YGIYIVHQTKTVNDA

-728 NEKTYEY
+728 NGKTYEY

-769 DAENNLVNMGVDT
+769 NAENNLVNMGVDT

-816 SEPVAFSVTAA
+816 SEPVPFSVTAA
-827 NSEIENAVNIV
+827 NSQIENAVNIV
-838 KVQKSDIAQKGKIS
+838 KVQKSDVAQKGKIS
-852 VQKTGDIFS
+852 VQKSGDIFS
-861 SVTALGSAISI
+861 SVTVLGSAVSV
-872 DENGCVTALDKS
+872 DENGETHES
-884 HTSNYENV
+884 
-892 NKDLRGEFYSYA
+892 
-904 GQTTYTPVFEEKG
+904 GQTTYTPIFEENG

-922 YQVIASEDIVTAD
+922 YQVIAAEDIVTAD
-935 GTVRANAGNI
+935 GTVHANAGDV
-945 VAEITTDENGYAETD
+945 VAELTTDETGYAETD

-969 KEIQAPYGYVLNSEP
+969 KEITAPYGYVLNGEP

-991 AGQEVTVRDTVNAA
+991 AGQEVTVRDTVNTPV
-1005 FVNNYQGVEIS
+1005 VNDYQGVEIS

-1047 ITAADGNSIPE
+1047 ITAADGSTIPE
-1058 NGLIS
+1058 NGLIA

-1083 YYVQEIAT
+1083 YYVQEIAA

-1097 NGEKYLVSFEYQGQE
+1097 NGEKYLVNFEYQGQE

-1118 DCGQFKNFLKRGTVK
+1118 DCGQFKNLLKRGTVK

-1148 FGLFSNEETKFTED
+1148 FGLFNADCEEFTAD
-1162 TAIMTSESDSKGE
+1162 NAVMTSESDSKGE
-1175 FGFEEVPYGSYI
+1175 FGFEKVPFGSYI
-1187 VREIAA
+1187 IREIEA
-1193 PEGYVLSDESYP
+1193 PTGYVLSEESYP
-1205 VTVSEDGET
+1205 VTVSEDGEI

-1221 DKIKGNVTVTKID
+1221 EKIKGNVTVTKID

-1258 IGKLTET
+1258 IGKLSET

-1270 LLENLEYVKYFLK
+1270 LLENLEYGKYFLK

-1294 ENVYPFDIENDGETV
+1294 ENVYPFSIENDGETV

-1315 VGKDFVNK
+1315 VGKCFINK
-1323 PEKGSVEITKTD
+1323 PKKGSVEITKTD

-1341 IPNCGIE
+1341 IPDCGIE
-1348 ILDKDGN
+1348 ILDRDGN

-1363 ENGIVKFDMLRVGDY
+1363 ENGIVTFDMLRVGDY

-1409 SMTNTKIPHQTT
+1409 EMTNQKIPEQTT

-1427 GSDLLAWI
+1427 HSDLLAWI
-1435 MVGLSLAIGSALF
+1435 MIGLSLAIGSVLF
-1448 ICKKKKAS
+1448 ICKKKKGG
-1456 MKGVQN
+1456 KN
-1462 EE
+1462 EK

>member
-1 MFKNKILKKI
+1 MFKNRILKKI

-26 TNLGGL
+26 TNIGGL

-105 VRTTGFPS
+105 VRTSGFPS

-182 WFYMGEFKNRDA
+182 WIYMGQFSSRDA

-262 IKKCIDGTTQI
+262 IKKCLDGTSQI

-291 KACKTKVGEIKINEK
+291 KACKTKIGEIKIGEK

-311 KLKSGTYYVKEVS
+311 KLKSGTYYVKEIS

-332 TKVYELKA
+332 TKVYELKP

-361 EDKIVKDIEFKVK
+361 EDKIVKDIEFKLK

-384 TDSKGIAEFP
+384 TDSKGVAEFS

-416 ATRYETPKAQNVTLT
+416 ATRYETPKAKNVTLT

-441 NFDND
+441 NFVND
-446 LKKGSIKINKQSEDN
+446 LVKGNIKINKQSEDN
-461 QNGDREFTIKGNGK
+461 QNGGREFTITGGGK

-484 GIAILSNIPVYNSK
+484 GIAILSGIPVFDSSNK
-498 NQKIIYTISE
+498 KITYTISE
-508 KNVPIKYVVPA
+508 KNVPLKYVIPA
-519 DQKVT
+519 DQKIT
-524 LTADVTTNVTFK
+524 LTADATTSVTFK
-536 NVLKKFTA
+536 NELKKFTA
-544 EVVKKDSE
+544 EIVKKDSE
-552 IGEPQG
+552 MGSAQG
-558 NGTLAGAVYGLYLD
+558 DATLAGAVYGLYLD

-597 RIQEISP
+597 TIQEISP

-613 VYLVGAESKH
+613 VYLVGAEPKN
-623 YSIEHNPISMT
+623 YTIENNSVSMT
-634 VTEDSVKGKISILKH
+634 VTEDAVKGNIAIIKH
-649 SDDDE
+649 SDDGSTQIE
-654 NEVVN
+654 TPEV
-659 LEKGAEFEVY
+659 GAEFEVY
-669 LKSAGSYSNAKDS
+669 LKSSGSYANAKDS
-682 EKDYLITDENGFAE
+682 EKDYLVCDENGYSQ
-696 TKFMP
+696 TKDMP
-701 YGVYTVHQTKTVNDA
+701 YGIYTVHQTKGWDGTE
-716 AFVSD
+716 FVTD
-721 FDVFIAE
+721 FDVYISE
-728 NEKTYEY
+728 NGQTYRY
-735 ILNNAPFKS
+735 LINNAEFES
-744 YIHITKLD
+744 YVKIVKVD
-752 AETGKNIAYEG
+752 SETGNTIPYEG
-763 AGFQIY
+763 AGFEIY
-769 DAENNLVNMGVDT
+769 NANGEKIFMSFAYPNVETIDV

-838 KVQKSDIAQKGKIS
+838 KVHKSDIAQKGKIS
-852 VQKTGDIFS
+852 VQKSGDIFS
-861 SVTALGSAISI
+861 SVTAFGSAISV
-872 DENGCVTALDKS
+872 DENGETHES
-884 HTSNYENV
+884 
-892 NKDLRGEFYSYA
+892 
-904 GQTTYTPVFEEKG
+904 GQTAYTPVFEEKG
-917 LANAV
+917 LANAL

-935 GTVRANAGNI
+935 GTVRANAGDV
-945 VAEITTDENGYAETD
+945 VAELTTDENGYAETD

-991 AGQEVTVRDTVNAA
+991 AGQEVTVRDTVNTA

-1047 ITAADGNSIPE
+1047 ITAADGSSIPE
-1058 NGLIS
+1058 DGLIA

-1148 FGLFSNEETKFTED
+1148 FGLFNTDCTEFTTD
-1162 TAIMTSESDSKGE
+1162 NAIMTSESDSKGE

-1193 PEGYVLSDESYP
+1193 PTGYVLSDESYP

-1221 DKIKGNVTVTKID
+1221 EEIRGNVIVTKID

-1244 AEFTVYSDEKCETE
+1244 AEFTVYSDEKCEVE
-1258 IGKLTET
+1258 VGKLLET
-1265 EKGVY
+1265 QKGVY
-1270 LLENLEYVKYFLK
+1270 LLENLEYGKYFLK

-1315 VGKDFVNK
+1315 VGKGFVNK

-1363 ENGIVKFDMLRVGDY
+1363 ENGVVTFDMLRVGDY

-1409 SMTNTKIPHQTT
+1409 SMTNTKIPHQPT

-1427 GSDLLAWI
+1427 CSDLLAWI
-1435 MVGLSLAIGSALF
+1435 MVGLSLAIGSVLF
-1448 ICKKKKAS
+1448 IRRKKKGGK
-1456 MKGVQN
+1456 N

>member
-26 TNLGGL
+26 SNVGSF
-32 KTSAATTAKEPLLS
+32 KTSAASTAKEPLLS

-65 CKGYDGVYSSSSPK
+65 CKGYDDVYSSSSPK

-105 VRTTGFPS
+105 VRTSGFPS

-121 WEYADGS
+121 WEYGDGS
-128 AYKNCTMTYKGVTSP
+128 VYKNCTMTYKGVTSP
-143 LEVIYEKLDADEHQY
+143 IEVLYDKLNADNHQY
-158 YESDKLIPGTVIS
+158 FDGGKLLPGAVVS
-171 GVAKNNGIGHM
+171 GIAKDNGIGHM

-194 VLDYLVKLGYK
+194 VLDYLVKLGYDRNK
-205 RDSVSK
+205 VSP
-211 YVGSGNGKGGKHWRI
+211 YVGSGNGDGGKHWRI
-226 ECNGSQGCVINNNV
+226 ECNGSQGCVINNNT
-240 DGKALFA
+240 DGKARFK
-247 SYLAYKVTSRDATFS
+247 SFVAYKLTSRDATFT
-262 IKKCIDGTTQI
+262 IKKCIDGTSQI

-291 KACKTKVGEIKINEK
+291 KACKTKVGKIKINEK

-311 KLKSGTYYVKEVS
+311 KLSNGTYYVKEIS
-324 APKGYALS
+324 APKGYSLS

-353 KIKINKTS
+353 KIKINKTA
-361 EDKIVKDIEFKVK
+361 EDKLVRNVEFKVT

-384 TDSKGIAEFP
+384 TNALGIAEFS
-394 GLKVYDMKTGKAIK
+394 GLKVYDMKTGKAVTYI
-408 YTVSEINV
+408 VSEINV
-416 ATRYETPKAQNVTLT
+416 ATRYEAPKAQNVTLT
-431 GGNADLTVNV
+431 SGNVDLTVNV
-441 NFDND
+441 NFKNN
-446 LKKGSIKINKQSEDN
+446 LKKGSIKINKQSEDGE
-461 QNGDREFTIKGNGK
+461 NGDRSFEIKGGGK
-475 TYNIKTGSD
+475 TYTIKTGAD
-484 GIAILSNIPVYNSK
+484 GIAILSDIPVYDSDNK
-498 NQKIIYTISE
+498 KIAYTISE

-519 DQKVT
+519 DQKTT
-524 LTADVTTNVTFK
+524 LTADATVDVTFE
-536 NVLKKFTA
+536 NVLKKFSA
-544 EVVKKDSE
+544 EVTKKDSE
-552 IGEPQG
+552 TVSAQG
-558 NGTLAGAVYGLYLD
+558 DASLAGAVYGLYLD
-572 GNLVDTYTT
+572 GNLVDKYTT

-597 RIQEISP
+597 TIQEISP
-604 SEGYLLNKS
+604 SEGYLLNEE
-613 VYLVGAESKH
+613 VYPVGAQPEN
-623 YSIEHNPISMT
+623 YTIEYNPVSIT
-634 VTEDSVKGKISILKH
+634 VTEDSVKGKISIIKH

-654 NEVVN
+654 NVALN

-696 TKFMP
+696 TKLMP
-701 YGVYTVHQTKTVNDA
+701 YGIYIVHQTKTVNDA

-769 DAENNLVNMGVDT
+769 NAENNLVNMGVDT

-816 SEPVAFSVTAA
+816 SEPVPFSVTAA
-827 NSEIENAVNIV
+827 NSQIENAVNIV

-852 VQKTGDIFS
+852 VQKSGDIFS
-861 SVTALGSAISI
+861 SVTVLGSAVSV
-872 DENGCVTALDKS
+872 DENGETHES
-884 HTSNYENV
+884 
-892 NKDLRGEFYSYA
+892 
-904 GQTTYTPVFEEKG
+904 GQTTYTPIFEENG

-922 YQVIASEDIVTAD
+922 YQVIAAEDIVTAD
-935 GTVRANAGNI
+935 GTVHANAGDV
-945 VAEITTDENGYAETD
+945 VAELTTDETGYAETD

-969 KEIQAPYGYVLNSEP
+969 KEITAPYGYVLNDEP

-991 AGQEVTVRDTVNAA
+991 AGQEVTVRDTVNTPV
-1005 FVNNYQGVEIS
+1005 VNDYQGVEIS

-1047 ITAADGNSIPE
+1047 ITAADGSTIPE
-1058 NGLIS
+1058 NGLIA

-1083 YYVQEIAT
+1083 YYVQEIAA

-1097 NGEKYLVSFEYQGQE
+1097 NGEKYLVNFEYQGQE

-1118 DCGQFKNFLKRGTVK
+1118 DCGQFKNLLKRGTVK
-1133 GIKVNEADEPLENAL
+1133 GIKVNEADKPLENAL
-1148 FGLFSNEETKFTED
+1148 FGLFNADCEEFTAD
-1162 TAIMTSESDSKGE
+1162 NAVMTSESDSKGK
-1175 FGFEEVPYGSYI
+1175 FGFEEVPFGSYI
-1187 VREIAA
+1187 IREIEA
-1193 PEGYVLSDESYP
+1193 PTGYVLSDESYP
-1205 VTVSEDGET
+1205 VTVSEDGEI

-1221 DKIKGNVTVTKID
+1221 EKIKGNVTVTKID

-1258 IGKLTET
+1258 IGKLSET

-1270 LLENLEYVKYFLK
+1270 LLENFEYGKYFLK

-1294 ENVYPFDIENDGETV
+1294 ENVYPFSIENDGETI

-1315 VGKDFVNK
+1315 VGKGFVNK
-1323 PEKGSVEITKTD
+1323 PKKGSVEITKKD
-1335 ISTGEL
+1335 ISTGQL

-1363 ENGIVKFDMLRVGDY
+1363 ENGIVTFDMLRVGDY

-1409 SMTNTKIPHQTT
+1409 EMTNQKIPEQTT

-1427 GSDLLAWI
+1427 HSDLLAWI
-1435 MVGLSLAIGSALF
+1435 MIGLSLAIGSVLF
-1448 ICKKKKAS
+1448 ICKKKKGG
-1456 MKGVQN
+1456 KN
-1462 EE
+1462 EK

>member
-11 GAGLMAGLCAFTLIG
+11 GAGLMAGLCAFTLIDSNVG
-26 TNLGGL
+26 SF
-32 KTSAATTAKEPLLS
+32 KTSAASTAKEPLLS

-65 CKGYDGVYSSSSPK
+65 CKGYDDVYSSSSPK

-105 VRTTGFPS
+105 VRTSGFPS

-121 WEYADGS
+121 WEYGDVS
-128 AYKNCTMTYKGVTSP
+128 VYKNCTMTYKGVTSP
-143 LEVIYEKLDADEHQY
+143 IEVLYDKLNADNHQY
-158 YESDKLIPGTVIS
+158 FDGGKLLPGAVVS
-171 GVAKNNGIGHM
+171 GIAKDNGIGHM

-194 VLDYLVKLGYK
+194 VLDYLVKLGYDRNK
-205 RDSVSK
+205 VSP
-211 YVGSGNGKGGKHWRI
+211 YVGSGNGDGGKHWRI
-226 ECNGSQGCVINNNV
+226 ECNGSQGCVINNNT
-240 DGKALFA
+240 DGKARFK
-247 SYLAYKVTSRDATFS
+247 SFVAYKLTSRDATFT
-262 IKKCIDGTTQI
+262 IKKCIDGTSQI

-291 KACKTKVGEIKINEK
+291 KACKTKVGKIKINEK

-311 KLKSGTYYVKEVS
+311 KLSNGTYYVKEIS
-324 APKGYALS
+324 APKGYSLS

-353 KIKINKTS
+353 KIKINKTA
-361 EDKIVKDIEFKVK
+361 EDKLVRNVEFKVT

-384 TDSKGIAEFP
+384 TNALGIAEFS
-394 GLKVYDMKTGKAIK
+394 GLKVYDMKTGKAVTYI
-408 YTVSEINV
+408 VSEINV
-416 ATRYETPKAQNVTLT
+416 ATRYEAPKAQNVTLT
-431 GGNADLTVNV
+431 SGNVDLTVNV
-441 NFDND
+441 NFKNN
-446 LKKGSIKINKQSEDN
+446 LKKGSIKINKQSEDGE
-461 QNGDREFTIKGNGK
+461 NGDCSFEIKGGGK
-475 TYNIKTGSD
+475 TYTIKTGAD
-484 GIAILSNIPVYNSK
+484 GIAILSDIPVYDSDNK
-498 NQKIIYTISE
+498 KIAYTISE
-508 KNVPIKYVVPA
+508 KNVPVKYVVPA
-519 DQKVT
+519 DQKTT
-524 LTADVTTNVTFK
+524 LTADATVDVTFE
-536 NVLKKFTA
+536 NVLKKFSA
-544 EVVKKDSE
+544 EVTKKDSE
-552 IGEPQG
+552 TVSAQG
-558 NGTLAGAVYGLYLD
+558 DASLAGAVYGLYLD
-572 GNLVDTYTT
+572 GNLVDKYTT

-597 RIQEISP
+597 TIQEISP
-604 SEGYLLNKS
+604 SEGYLLNEE
-613 VYLVGAESKH
+613 VYPVGAQPEN
-623 YSIEHNPISMT
+623 YTIEYNPVSIT
-634 VTEDSVKGKISILKH
+634 VTEDSIKGKISIIKH

-654 NEVVN
+654 NVALN

-696 TKFMP
+696 TKLMP
-701 YGVYTVHQTKTVNDA
+701 YGIYIVHQTKTVNDA

-728 NEKTYEY
+728 NGKTYEY

-769 DAENNLVNMGVDT
+769 NAENNLVNMGVDT

-816 SEPVAFSVTAA
+816 SEPVPFSVTAA
-827 NSEIENAVNIV
+827 NSQIENAVNIV
-838 KVQKSDIAQKGKIS
+838 KVQKSDVAQKGKIS
-852 VQKTGDIFS
+852 VQKSGDIFS
-861 SVTALGSAISI
+861 SVTVLGSAVSV
-872 DENGCVTALDKS
+872 DENGETHES
-884 HTSNYENV
+884 
-892 NKDLRGEFYSYA
+892 
-904 GQTTYTPVFEEKG
+904 GQTTYTPIFEENG

-922 YQVIASEDIVTAD
+922 YQVIAAEDIVTAD
-935 GTVRANAGNI
+935 GTVHANAGDV
-945 VAEITTDENGYAETD
+945 VAELTTDETGYAETD

-969 KEIQAPYGYVLNSEP
+969 KEITAPYGYVLNDEP

-991 AGQEVTVRDTVNAA
+991 AGQEVTVRDTVNTPV
-1005 FVNNYQGVEIS
+1005 VNDYQGVEIS

-1047 ITAADGNSIPE
+1047 ITAADGSTIPE
-1058 NGLIS
+1058 NGLIA

-1083 YYVQEIAT
+1083 YYVQEIAA

-1097 NGEKYLVSFEYQGQE
+1097 NGEKYLVNFEYQGQE

-1118 DCGQFKNFLKRGTVK
+1118 DCGQFKNLLKRGTVK

-1148 FGLFSNEETKFTED
+1148 FGLFNADCEEFTAD
-1162 TAIMTSESDSKGE
+1162 NAVMTSESDSKGK
-1175 FGFEEVPYGSYI
+1175 FGFEEVPFGSYI
-1187 VREIAA
+1187 IREIEA
-1193 PEGYVLSDESYP
+1193 PTGYVLSEESYP
-1205 VTVSEDGET
+1205 VTVSEDGEI

-1221 DKIKGNVTVTKID
+1221 EKIKGNVTVTKID

-1258 IGKLTET
+1258 IGKLSET

-1270 LLENLEYVKYFLK
+1270 LLENLEYGKYFLK

-1294 ENVYPFDIENDGETV
+1294 ENVYPFSIENDGETI

-1315 VGKDFVNK
+1315 VGKGFVNK
-1323 PEKGSVEITKTD
+1323 PKKGSVEITKKD

-1341 IPNCGIE
+1341 IPDCGIE

-1355 VVVQGRTD
+1355 IVVQGRTD
-1363 ENGIVKFDMLRVGDY
+1363 ENGIVTFDMLRVGDY

-1409 SMTNTKIPHQTT
+1409 EMTNQKIPEQTT

-1435 MVGLSLAIGSALF
+1435 MIGLSLAIGSVLF
-1448 ICKKKKAS
+1448 ICKKKKGG
-1456 MKGVQN
+1456 KN
-1462 EE
+1462 EK